1 MQEFLRLNY
10 SIEDLQRL
18 NQVQL
23 HQEVL
28 FLSGIMDAS
37 GRALDKKYCQP
48 RQSDETWST
57 LSFPKE
63 QPPAKDFKLWWSALP
78 QIRALG
84 GRLHLGAYERQGH
97 KIWEWR
103 YNLDNSKLYHIK
115 GGLVDIYEPSSF
127 PGAQTQANRYSQ
139 TRLD

>member
-1 MQEFLRLNY
+1 MEIEITDLLVQPPRERDSWLMQEFLQLNY

-18 NQVQL
+18 NRVRL

-28 FLSGIMDAS
+28 FLSDIMDAS

-63 QPPAKDFKLWWSALP
+63 QPPAKDFKLWWSALS
-78 QIRALG
+78 QI
-84 GRLHLGAYERQGH
+84 
-97 KIWEWR
+97 
-103 YNLDNSKLYHIK
+103 
-115 GGLVDIYEPSSF
+115 
-127 PGAQTQANRYSQ
+127 
-139 TRLD
+139 